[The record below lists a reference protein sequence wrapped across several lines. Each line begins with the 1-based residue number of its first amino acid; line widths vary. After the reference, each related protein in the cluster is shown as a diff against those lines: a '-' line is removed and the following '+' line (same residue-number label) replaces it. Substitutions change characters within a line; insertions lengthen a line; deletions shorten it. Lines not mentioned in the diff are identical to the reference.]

1 VDGGV
6 IRIRD
11 KASKLWNHP
20 LKGGLSARKQTLE
33 IHHGR
38 INLLSWAC
46 RRRYGHPFILWPAI
60 ELAMTLESPVET
72 TVLPPADGAWSL
84 QWSPIIAGGLAAAA
98 MSSILITFGATV
110 GLGVSSTSPTWRDA
124 SIALWL
130 LSGIYLIL
138 QALLSFG
145 FGGYIAGR
153 VRLPVSS
160 TASDASENRDGLHG
174 LVSWSLAVVLGA
186 VLLTVVG
193 ASASRQATASA
204 VTEPSN
210 LSYEIDRL
218 FRSARRVTTSDLSM
232 ERAEAG
238 RILLTASSHEGVSS
252 DDRAY
257 LIQQVGT
264 TTGLSAPDAERR
276 VDVTFANAKKA
287 IGRTRASS
295 TILAFCLATALLLGA
310 VAAWAAAVAGG
321 KHREGPLPSWMTH
334 SDRFGR
340 RPVSQ
345 PVFQRK

>member
-1 VDGGV
+1 
-6 IRIRD
+6 
-11 KASKLWNHP
+11 
-20 LKGGLSARKQTLE
+20 
-33 IHHGR
+33 
-38 INLLSWAC
+38 
-46 RRRYGHPFILWPAI
+46 
-60 ELAMTLESPVET
+60 MTLESPVET
-72 TVLPPADGAWSL
+72 TALTPADGAWSL

-124 SIALWL
+124 SVALWL

-160 TASDASENRDGLHG
+160 TVSDASESRDGLHG
-174 LVSWSLAVVLGA
+174 LASWSLAVVLGA
-186 VLLTVVG
+186 VLLTLVG
-193 ASASRQATASA
+193 ASASRPQATASA

-218 FRSARRVTTSDLSM
+218 FRPARRATTSDLSM

-238 RILLTASSHEGVSS
+238 RVLLTASSHEGVSS

-257 LIQQVGT
+257 LIQQVVAL
-264 TTGLSAPDAERR
+264 TGLTAPDAERR
-276 VDVTFANAKKA
+276 VDVTLANAKKA

-310 VAAWAAAVAGG
+310 VAAWAGAVAGG
-321 KHREGPLPSWMTH
+321 KHREGAPLPYWMTH

-340 RPVSQ
+340 RQVS
-345 PVFQRK
+345 PSVFQPK